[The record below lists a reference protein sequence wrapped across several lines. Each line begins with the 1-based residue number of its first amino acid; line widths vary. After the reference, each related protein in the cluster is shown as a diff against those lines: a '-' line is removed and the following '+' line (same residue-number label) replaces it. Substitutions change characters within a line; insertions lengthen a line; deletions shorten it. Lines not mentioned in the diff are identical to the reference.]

1 MSTHMLSLAAL
12 AALLHTA
19 TATAAEQTAPPAP
32 QDARIVTP
40 IDGRNGPGSYY
51 VAGVRLVRGAAVKV
65 TERRGAWVKAEIEP
79 KQAAWIPAYA
89 LDSEQQAAKAGALFR
104 SVSKS
109 LLRSISSMVDMRDR
123 PKYVTRTAVT
133 LGIRGFSSAYS
144 AHRGMKGAE
153 VDPGLW
159 ESAAFDAAAYEA
171 FVAARFKGRDW
182 DALKRRLPLDPP
194 APVADPESDKL
205 GAALTAF
212 VARQDGL
219 LRNAPLEQY
228 LSQVATLVAE
238 SSHAYDLPVR
248 VYVLDSREPKGF
260 VSPNGIVFV
269 SAGALAKMQS
279 EAEFAFFVGHEIAH
293 IAFQHGLKKVSDD
306 QRVRESDAFAEM
318 ESDLAWDERTDDKYV
333 RTNAEL
339 SEMADQI
346 HEYFAREN
354 NDRDELEA
362 DYWGLI
368 YAARAGYVPEAA
380 ESLLL
385 RMVAEG
391 KPGDGALLWNG
402 VARSKRIDGC
412 RRGFGQITIE
422 RRELR
427 TFEEEFQA
435 VARRKKP
442 PGA

>member
-1 MSTHMLSLAAL
+1 MKSLTVKLILAAATAL
-12 AALLHTA
+12 AAGAAGAAA
-19 TATAAEQTAPPAP
+19 TEQ
-32 QDARIVTP
+32 QARIVTP
-40 IDGRNGPGSYY
+40 IDGRGGPGSYY
-51 VAGVRLVRGAAVKV
+51 AAGVRLLRGAAVKI
-65 TERRGAWVKAEIEP
+65 TERRGGWVMAEVAP

-89 LDSEQQAAKAGALFR
+89 LDSEQRSAKPGELFR

-109 LLRSISSMVDMRDR
+109 LLRSISSLVDRRDR
-123 PKYVTRTAVT
+123 PKYLTRSAVS
-133 LGIRGFSSAYS
+133 LGIRGFSTAYS
-144 AHRGMKGAE
+144 AHRGMKEAD
-153 VDPGLW
+153 VDPTLW

-182 DALKRRLPLDPP
+182 EAFKRRLPLDPP
-194 APVADPESDKL
+194 APVADPESEKL

-212 VARQDGL
+212 VSRQDGL
-219 LRNAPLEQY
+219 LRNPALETY
-228 LSQVATLVAE
+228 LSQIATLVAE

-248 VYVLDSREPKGF
+248 VYLLNSAEPKGF

-269 SAGALAKMQS
+269 SAGALARMQS

-293 IAFQHGLKKVSDD
+293 IAFQHGLKKIGRDE
-306 QRVRESDAFAEM
+306 QRVREGDAFDEM
-318 ESDLAWDERTDDKYV
+318 EQDLKWDERTDDKYV

-362 DYWGLI
+362 DYWGLV

-380 ESLLL
+380 ESLLM

-391 KPGDGALLWNG
+391 GKSDSALLWNG
-402 VARSKRIDGC
+402 VARKQRLEGC
-412 RRGFGQITIE
+412 RRGFAKITLE
-422 RRELR
+422 RGELR
-427 TFEEEFQA
+427 SFEAEFQA
-435 VARRKKP
+435 AAGKKDLGP
-442 PGA
+442 KK

>member
-1 MSTHMLSLAAL
+1 
-12 AALLHTA
+12 
-19 TATAAEQTAPPAP
+19 
-32 QDARIVTP
+32 
-40 IDGRNGPGSYY
+40 
-51 VAGVRLVRGAAVKV
+51 
-65 TERRGAWVKAEIEP
+65 
-79 KQAAWIPAYA
+79 
-89 LDSEQQAAKAGALFR
+89 
-104 SVSKS
+104 
-109 LLRSISSMVDMRDR
+109 
-123 PKYVTRTAVT
+123 
-133 LGIRGFSSAYS
+133 
-144 AHRGMKGAE
+144 MKETE
-153 VDPGLW
+153 VDPALW

-171 FVAARFKGRDW
+171 FVAERFKGRDW

-205 GAALTAF
+205 GAGLTAF

-219 LRNAPLEQY
+219 VRNPALEQY
-228 LSQVATLVAE
+228 LSQIATLVAE

-269 SAGALAKMQS
+269 STGALAKMRS

-293 IAFQHGLKKVSDD
+293 IAFQHGLKKIGSDE
-306 QRVRESDAFAEM
+306 QRVREGDAFAEM
-318 ESDLAWDERTDDKYV
+318 ESDLDWESRADDKYV
-333 RTNAEL
+333 RTAAEL
-339 SEMADQI
+339 SELADQI

-412 RRGFGQITIE
+412 RRAYGGIKVE

-427 TFEEEFQA
+427 SFEDEFRAKAGQ
-435 VARRKKP
+435 KKAA
-442 PGA
+442 GT

>member
-1 MSTHMLSLAAL
+1 MDTRATRFTLGLA
-12 AALLHTA
+12 AALLA
-19 TATAAEQTAPPAP
+19 GAASAAGT
-32 QDARIVTP
+32 DAVRIVTP
-40 IDGRNGPGSYY
+40 VDSRTGPGAYY
-51 VAGVRLVRGAAVKV
+51 GAGARVLAGATVRI
-65 TERRGAWVKAEIEP
+65 TERRGTWILAEVEP
-79 KQAAWIPAYA
+79 KKPAWIPAYA
-89 LDSEQQAAKAGALFR
+89 LETEQRSASPGQVFR

-109 LLRSISSMVDMRDR
+109 LLRSLTSMLDQRDR
-123 PKYVTRTAVT
+123 PKYLSRTAVT
-133 LGIRGFSSAYS
+133 LGVRGFSTAYA
-144 AHRGMKGAE
+144 AHRGGKAAE
-153 VDPGLW
+153 VDPALW
-159 ESAAFDAAAYEA
+159 ESAAFDADGYQA

-182 DALKRRLPLDPP
+182 ESFKRRLPLDPP
-194 APVADPESDKL
+194 APVGDPESDKL

-219 LRNAPLEQY
+219 RRNPALETY
-228 LSQVATLVAE
+228 LSYVATLVAE

-279 EAEFAFFVGHEIAH
+279 EAEFAFFIGHEIAH
-293 IAFQHGLKKVSDD
+293 VAFQHGLKKIGSDEA
-306 QRVRESDAFAEM
+306 RVQESDAFAEM

-333 RTNAEL
+333 RTANEL
-339 SEMADQI
+339 SELADQV
-346 HEYFAREN
+346 HEYFVREN

-380 ESLLL
+380 EGLLL
-385 RMVAEG
+385 RMVADG

-412 RRGFGQITIE
+412 RRAFGGILVDRKQ
-422 RRELR
+422 LR
-427 TFEEEFQA
+427 SFEAEFRAAQ
-435 VARRKKP
+435 
-442 PGA
+442 